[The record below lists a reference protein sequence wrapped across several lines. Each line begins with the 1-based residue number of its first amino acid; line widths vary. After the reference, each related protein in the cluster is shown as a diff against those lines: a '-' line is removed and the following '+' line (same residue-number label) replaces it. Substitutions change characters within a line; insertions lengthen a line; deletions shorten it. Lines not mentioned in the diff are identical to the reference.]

1 MLRTSTGCART
12 SMRSEEAEIGLPSQ
26 PLEPGLVPPDPV
38 AVPPRRRVRAACPCA
53 SRGGGGDRGADQ
65 PEAGCEVAA
74 DRAASVDENSPR
86 LQNWNHAPFA
96 YTNPEGSYLLGPVHG
111 VMEAAGDEDAALAIA
126 IRRRETFLSRTS
138 EPPLDLDMRV
148 LSTRIAGEF
157 ADLTAMA
164 LDMAQAARWEI
175 GRQLLDAGASGA
187 VFRRAERPVA
197 QFIAVFDAAL
207 LERSLQ
213 RTHYRFVW
221 DGTVI
226 KSVYDFGSGR
236 EIKREDLVPGS
247 SGREAA

>member
-1 MLRTSTGCART
+1 MDFPHSHWNQDWYRLIPSRFPPVDVYERLAPALRAAA
-12 SMRSEEAEIGLPSQ
+12 AEIEVLTN
-26 PLEPGLVPPDPV
+26 
-38 AVPPRRRVRAACPCA
+38 PRLAAK
-53 SRGGGGDRGADQ
+53 SRLTGG
-65 PEAGCEVAA
+65 
-74 DRAASVDENSPR
+74 AASVDENSPR

-226 KSVYDFGSGR
+226 KSVYDFGSGW

>member
-1 MLRTSTGCART
+1 
-12 SMRSEEAEIGLPSQ
+12 MRSEEAEIGLPSQ

-38 AVPPRRRVRAACPCA
+38 AVPPVDVYERLAPALRAAAAEIEVLTNPRLA
-53 SRGGGGDRGADQ
+53 AKSRLTGG
-65 PEAGCEVAA
+65 
-74 DRAASVDENSPR
+74 AASVDENSPR